1 MFPLFH
7 VVHAVKGFDEIP
19 DVVVGSV
26 LPDVLRYAGW
36 PWNLSHSVDER
47 LRSIEGLEL
56 VAEAAQDHI
65 RVDVV
70 SDASFEGIPIGWAF
84 YRAMGFM
91 GSRVFRRHM
100 AVWVWALHN
109 VIEGVVEMPIWKCG
123 KGARYLEETFEEYRD
138 WERLAEALGMSAS
151 ELKGLY
157 MGYVAFSV
165 SRYSQMEKLLTEIVI
180 RKFNRYSISVSP
192 FFVSDVVQD
201 MLERCD
207 AIQMLREIWGL
218 TGGEVDERIPC

>member
-7 VVHAVKGFDEIP
+7 AIHAVKRFG
-19 DVVVGSV
+19 DVPSVIVGSV

-36 PWNLSHSVDER
+36 PWHLSHSVDSR
-47 LRSIEGLEL
+47 LGGVEGLDL
-56 VAEAAQDHI
+56 VVEAAEDHI
-65 RVDVV
+65 KVDTV

-84 YRAMGFM
+84 YRAMDFM
-91 GSRVFRRHM
+91 GNKVFRRHM

-109 VIEGVVEMPIWKCG
+109 VIEGVVEIPIWKYG
-123 KGARYLEETFEEYRD
+123 VNAHYLKSVFEKYPD
-138 WERLAEALGMSAS
+138 WERLAGALGMSTD

-165 SRYSQMEKLLTEIVI
+165 SRYSQIERLLAELVI

-192 FFVSDVVQD
+192 SFVSAVVSD
-201 MLERCD
+201 MLKECD
-207 AIQMLREIWGL
+207 ETQMLREIWML
-218 TGGEVDERIPC
+218 TGGGVDECVPC